1 MTRKISPIQKE
12 RFGQLTTTRR
22 ETHQKTANR
31 KTQGAIAV
39 DMECSA
45 IAAFANFRKINHFQ
59 FFYSADN
66 LDAETWEPRT
76 LANDAD
82 LERKDR
88 IASIALHF
96 ATQVFK

>member
-1 MTRKISPIQKE
+1 
-12 RFGQLTTTRR
+12 
-22 ETHQKTANR
+22 
-31 KTQGAIAV
+31 
-39 DMECSA
+39 MECSA
-45 IAAFANFRKINHFQ
+45 IAAFANFRKIQ